1 MFRDSNSV
9 GWFPSWAGPFR
20 GLLCDYESSD
30 GPSFQALVYRVTAVF
45 PAKVTHHDGGVM
57 YSCGPLHIPD
67 NTGPALQ
74 LQTCCSKTKVS
85 LLLVRCRC
93 IWRFYETRTHWD
105 IGQLRQGSDG
115 VKPET
120 DSLYFMTSCYVGFLL
135 LWRMKHD
142 HNKGKILP
150 FSALALFA
158 RITRIHFQRLA
169 PGLDAAWAVEAVKY
183 PRVLINDSFY
193 CNL

>member
-1 MFRDSNSV
+1 MKAVVAAFNQ
-9 GWFPSWAGPFR
+9 
-20 GLLCDYESSD
+20 EK
-30 GPSFQALVYRVTAVF
+30 ALVGAFSAITNLQMDLFEALVL
-45 PAKVTHHDGGVM
+45 D
-57 YSCGPLHIPD
+57 
-67 NTGPALQ
+67 LQ
-74 LQTCCSKTKVS
+74 LQTCCYKTKVS

-158 RITRIHFQRLA
+158 RITRIHLPA
-169 PGLDAAWAVEAVKY
+169 IG
-183 PRVLINDSFY
+183 PRAGCSLGSGGCQISPCSDKWFI
-193 CNL
+193 LL